1 MSGSYRKAAGA
12 VQVTGNTRLCANN
25 PALRRLLV
33 MRRPHID
40 PINIL
45 QVEILR
51 RLRQQPDDQ
60 SLRDALLISINGV
73 SAGMRNTG

>member
-1 MSGSYRKAAGA
+1 MR
-12 VQVTGNTRLCANN
+12 QVTGNQWLCANN
-25 PALRRLLV
+25 PSLRRLV
-33 MRRPHID
+33 QMRAPHID

-51 RLRQQPDDQ
+51 RLRKDPKNQN
-60 SLRDALLISINGV
+60 LRDALLISINGV